1 MLLGSLGGM
10 VSVGVRAEWLW
21 AKNEGCI
28 RKKDRDYLGDRERR
42 VEMFQQVWA
51 FWSTSYAELYEC
63 ANHVS
68 RFSVLYDWL
77 QQHAWVFLSSAST
90 ADVCWAMRA
99 FFLCVEKL
107 CIFLTCVC
115 TCRCVCACGTLRM
128 AESWYLG
135 LKWIFLQSF
144 SNYIICFSL
153 TNHMVIMPGASFF
166 LCKQKR
172 GGWCKTKGSSG
183 PDQDWPLWG
192 WERPRE
198 KQSKSPTSSFL

>member
-1 MLLGSLGGM
+1 MSQKLRM
-10 VSVGVRAEWLW
+10 HTE
-21 AKNEGCI
+21 KT
-28 RKKDRDYLGDRERR
+28 RDYLGDRERKA
-42 VEMFQQVWA
+42 EMFQQVWS
-51 FWSTSYAELYEC
+51 FWSTSYAELYGC

-77 QQHAWVFLSSAST
+77 QQHVWVFLSRASS

-107 CIFLTCVC
+107 CIFLTCGAHAGVF
-115 TCRCVCACGTLRM
+115 VWGGLS
-128 AESWYLG
+128 EWLNHGILG
-135 LKWIFLQSF
+135 WNGYF
-144 SNYIICFSL
+144 SNISL
-153 TNHMVIMPGASFF
+153 TTLSASAWQTTLVILPPGSFF

-172 GGWCKTKGSSG
+172 GGWCKTKGCSG
-183 PDQDWPLWG
+183 PDQDWPLRG

>member
-1 MLLGSLGGM
+1 
-10 VSVGVRAEWLW
+10 
-21 AKNEGCI
+21 
-28 RKKDRDYLGDRERR
+28 
-42 VEMFQQVWA
+42 MFQQVWS
-51 FWSTSYAELYEC
+51 FWSTSYTELYGC

-68 RFSVLYDWL
+68 RFSVLYDL

-115 TCRCVCACGTLRM
+115 TCRCVCVGGTLRM

-135 LKWIFLQSF
+135 LKWIFLQYF

-153 TNHMVIMPGASFF
+153 TNHTGDYATGKF
-166 LCKQKR
+166 LFVQAEEGRLVQDKGELWAWSGLAFSGVATSQ
-172 GGWCKTKGSSG
+172 GETK
-183 PDQDWPLWG
+183 
-192 WERPRE
+192 
-198 KQSKSPTSSFL
+198 